1 MHLTQFA
8 MPGAVI
14 FVACYDKQLLHPGSN
29 KKFLRLSNRCLV
41 ERAGYRREVWVDTKS
56 GVVDIVWM
64 ICLFIC
70 ALSQCV
76 ACLLFLGTQTMSP
89 VSISA
94 ANCRF
99 VG

>member
-1 MHLTQFA
+1 
-8 MPGAVI
+8 MPGGAVI
-14 FVACYDKQLLHPGSN
+14 FVACYDKQLLHLGSN
-29 KKFLRLSNRCLV
+29 KKFLHLSNRCLV

-56 GVVDIVWM
+56 GLVDCMDDLPLYLRTFSI
-64 ICLFIC
+64 
-70 ALSQCV
+70 CV